1 MKYKLAS
8 SSVIFMSHGIPS
20 GEAIRRLRKAVGLTQ
35 KELAK
40 RAGLSQ
46 SLISRIERGD
56 VDPRLST
63 VKKIMHVIEGS
74 TIKEGQV
81 ATHVMHRPV
90 ICINAK
96 QPVEV
101 AVKLM
106 KKNDIS
112 QLPVVDDNNIPIGA
126 IQESTIIHRMMREKD
141 FKKLFKMTV
150 RDIME
155 GPFPE
160 IPPDTPVHE
169 ILQIF
174 LRGAPAVLV
183 IENGKILGIIAKID
197 LITTFLSVEAG
208 KVLE

>member
-1 MKYKLAS
+1 
-8 SSVIFMSHGIPS
+8 MSHSIPS
-20 GEAIRRLRKAVGLTQ
+20 GETIRRLRKAVGLTQ

-46 SLISRIERGD
+46 SLISRIERSD

-63 VKKIMHVIEGS
+63 IRRIIRVIEGS

-81 ATHVMHRPV
+81 ASHIMHRPV
-90 ICINAK
+90 ICVNAK

-106 KKNDIS
+106 KKYDIS
-112 QLPVVDDNNIPIGA
+112 QLPVVDDYNTSIGA
-126 IQESTIIHRMMREKD
+126 IQESTIIHCMVREKD
-141 FKKLFKMTV
+141 FKKFFKMTV

-160 IPPDTPVHE
+160 IAPNTSIHE
-169 ILQIF
+169 VLQIF

-183 IENGKILGIIAKID
+183 VENGKILGIITKID
-197 LITTFLSVEAG
+197 LITSLLSMEVG
-208 KVLE
+208 KALEQNLV

>member
-1 MKYKLAS
+1 
-8 SSVIFMSHGIPS
+8 MSYGIPS
-20 GEAIRRLRKAVGLTQ
+20 GEAIRRLRRTVGLTQ

-63 VKKIMHVIEGS
+63 VKRIMHVIEES
-74 TIKEGQV
+74 TVKEWQV
-81 ATHVMHRPV
+81 ASYIMHRPV
-90 ICINAK
+90 ICVNAK

-112 QLPVVDDNNIPIGA
+112 QLPVVDDNNTPIGA
-126 IQESTIIHRMMREKD
+126 IQESTIIHHMVRERD
-141 FKKLFKMTV
+141 FKRLFKMTI

-160 IPPDTPVHE
+160 IAPNTPVHE

-174 LRGAPAVLV
+174 LKGAPAVLV
-183 IENGKILGIIAKID
+183 IENSKILGIIAKID
-197 LITTFLSVEAG
+197 LITTFLNVEAG
-208 KVLE
+208 KVLEQNLS